1 MFAAV
6 IDVMFYSVLLLPIIA
21 IVGGLLWLL
30 IAVQLSSMHITQ
42 KPLELFIR
50 VSDWLF
56 GVEDNLEKPDK
67 K

>member
-1 MFAAV
+1 MFAAF

-30 IAVQLSSMHITQ
+30 IAVQLSSMRITQ